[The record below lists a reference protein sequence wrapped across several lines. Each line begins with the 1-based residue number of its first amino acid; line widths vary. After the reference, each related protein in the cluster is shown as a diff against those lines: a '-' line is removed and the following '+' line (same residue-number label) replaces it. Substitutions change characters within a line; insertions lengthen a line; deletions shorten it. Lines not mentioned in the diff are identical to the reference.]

1 MKTLLI
7 LLGLALAGVAVM
19 GVDEAS
25 AQSRIVTGGTRA
37 GLNGGYCP
45 AGTCNRYGGRWSAK
59 PAIRCSAANCRV

>member
-7 LLGLALAGVAVM
+7 LLGLALAGVVAAV
-19 GVDEAS
+19 VDEAS

-45 AGTCNRYGGRWSAK
+45 IGTCNRYGGRWSAR
-59 PAIRCSAANCRV
+59 PTIRCSAANCRT